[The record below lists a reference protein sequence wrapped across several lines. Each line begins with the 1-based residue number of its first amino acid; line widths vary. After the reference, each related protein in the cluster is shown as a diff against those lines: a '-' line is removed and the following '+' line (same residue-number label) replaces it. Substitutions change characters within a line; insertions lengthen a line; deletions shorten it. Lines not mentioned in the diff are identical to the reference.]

1 MKIDEYKIKER
12 AGGYAH
18 VKTTM
23 GWSLKLTAHIQFSN
37 GQSLKISSHGES
49 NDQFYERVQR
59 TIQSHTWQ

>member
-37 GQSLKISSHGES
+37 GQALKISSHGES
-49 NDQFYERVQR
+49 NDQFM
-59 TIQSHTWQ
+59 